1 MYLAGK
7 LGIFDKKG
15 HSWKLLPVILPLF
28 LAIFVGVTRIDDY
41 WHHWTDVFAG
51 ALLGECSLVLNPF
64 LLVFSI
70 LICSVQNVIAVGLII
85 LSCTWGLN
93 HVYSKLGCFYMFLAL
108 WRQFVAYVILLFLP
122 VKSMSCL
129 L

>member
-15 HSWKLLPVILPLF
+15 HSWKLLPVILPLL

-51 ALLGECSLVLNPF
+51 ALLGECSCVCSILVLNPF
-64 LLVFSI
+64 LPVFSI
-70 LICSVQNVIAVGLII
+70 LICSVQHVIAVGLII

-93 HVYSKLGCFYMFLAL
+93 HVYQNWDVFTCS
-108 WRQFVAYVILLFLP
+108 
-122 VKSMSCL
+122 
-129 L
+129 